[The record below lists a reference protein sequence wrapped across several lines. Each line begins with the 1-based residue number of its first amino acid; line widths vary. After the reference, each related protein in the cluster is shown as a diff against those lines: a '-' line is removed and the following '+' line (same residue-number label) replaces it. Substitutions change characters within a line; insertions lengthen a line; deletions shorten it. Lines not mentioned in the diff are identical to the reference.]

1 MTKQDRK
8 RVRETTDAVVSLIWR
23 YAEVWGVGPTEKMC
37 QVFSKAVSWV
47 SDFGTGGIE
56 ANAKDHVFNERVI
69 TRTYD

>member
-1 MTKQDRK
+1 MTNEDEK
-8 RVRETTDAVVSLIWR
+8 RVHEAIKEVVDLILG
-23 YAEVWGVGPTEKMC
+23 YAEIWGAEATEKMC

-56 ANAKDHVFNERVI
+56 ANAKDHVFSERVT